1 MESQSCAYPG
11 KFSTVWLEPL
21 SRRDFEK
28 RGEFRNKPCE
38 ISSRRDW
45 GYYKRKGDRKP
56 EEEKKFLG
64 RILNALALG

>member
-11 KFSTVWLEPL
+11 KFSNVWLEPL

-45 GYYKRKGDRKP
+45 DYYKRKGDRKP
-56 EEEKKFLG
+56 EEKKSLG
-64 RILNALALG
+64 GS